1 MTEKEA
7 VKKAKH
13 SMDNIDDELE
23 EAKKISKLYVKEQK
37 IATETMKAEKE
48 ALEKVAEAEKIG
60 EKKGEEAA
68 QKLLQK

>member
-1 MTEKEA
+1 MSEKEA